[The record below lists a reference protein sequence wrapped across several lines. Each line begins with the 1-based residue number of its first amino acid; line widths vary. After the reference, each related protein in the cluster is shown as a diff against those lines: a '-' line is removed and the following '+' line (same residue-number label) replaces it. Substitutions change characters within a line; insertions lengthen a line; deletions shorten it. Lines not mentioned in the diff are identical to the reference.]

1 MNPESITNA
10 TIRGSADGSSKR
22 CLGLNRSCTAVSKG
36 FTNGAAGAV
45 SSGSTASKSAS
56 CVVCYDPCDD
66 APVLECGHKH
76 CGACL
81 DSILRLSMGRYRYCC
96 GVCRRP
102 LLKRVTE
109 VTDMLERGQLRSEP
123 INFSD
128 AGQVMEALRLL
139 ASVID
144 TAAQFITHVGVR
156 PRLEVMVH
164 SLIGLS
170 YHKAGSHTNALGVLE
185 PLFPLPVG
193 CVGTHTATADV
204 KRSVRDMVSSVAG
217 GGTGDGAS
225 PRGRGRRPGAHSDPD
240 PSTSPVRKQIRVT
253 TATEQDRGP
262 NREDRYCRMPSPVP
276 PRRATQDPPGLAPLR
291 PPGALDF
298 NRPRRSQETAP
309 SAGQDVL
316 EGTKRSN

>member
-217 GGTGDGAS
+217 GGTGDG
-225 PRGRGRRPGAHSDPD
+225 
-240 PSTSPVRKQIRVT
+240 V
-253 TATEQDRGP
+253 
-262 NREDRYCRMPSPVP
+262 
-276 PRRATQDPPGLAPLR
+276 
-291 PPGALDF
+291 
-298 NRPRRSQETAP
+298 P
-309 SAGQDVL
+309 SAWSKSIAEQLPGILVESDRWVFGYL
-316 EGTKRSN
+316 CCVACARSCLYLIPTEGPDMYTSACLHMFNGTN